1 MAKQRYLQT
10 RSITRPSMWQHSD
23 TAAGARE
30 CFSSLADAATRQ
42 QFAAAVYKADP
53 SVEGVWA
60 ADLLDGTRAIIY
72 LCGYKTPF
80 GALRER
86 NDFEVGQR

>member
-1 MAKQRYLQT
+1 MRRYLYT
-10 RSITRPSMWQHSD
+10 RSITRPSMWQHPD

-30 CFSSLADAATRQ
+30 CLNSLVDAAVRQ

-60 ADLLDGTRAIIY
+60 ADLPDGTRAIIY

-80 GALRER
+80 GSPREH